1 MPMPKRF
8 IRRPAV
14 ASMLLIVV
22 AALGACASTPA
33 PVQQLAVA
41 EAAVQ
46 HANTASTQADAPRAL
61 RVAVD
66 KLAAANRA
74 LAAGDRDR
82 ARVLA
87 EQADV
92 DAQVAEI
99 QAQARRSETAARETQ
114 DAARVLREEMD
125 RKAPR

>member
-46 HANTASTQADAPRAL
+46 HANTASTQADAPMAL

-82 ARVLA
+82 ARVLGVA
-87 EQADV
+87 VILRLQRLAPLPLWQACRQQWARD
-92 DAQVAEI
+92 QVLWRDGAG
-99 QAQARRSETAARETQ
+99 S
-114 DAARVLREEMD
+114 
-125 RKAPR
+125 